1 MRAHLAIALLAT
13 TLLAACTPREPVRI
27 GFVGGLSGRVADLGE
42 AARNGFLLAIEEAN
56 TGGGIDGR
64 RIEPLV
70 RDDAQ
75 DPARARQATEELAAA
90 GVAAIVGPLTSAMAA
105 PVLAAASQAGIP
117 VVSPTVTTTA
127 LTGKDDL
134 LLRVIS
140 DTAGYSSLAARFHYQ
155 RGVRR
160 VAAVFDTRNRAY
172 TEDWLNGFRR
182 TFAAQGGRMVAEI
195 PFESG
200 DSIDHEQIVRTL
212 LSHRPDALLF
222 VSAAVD
228 TALFAQQ
235 ARKIGGG
242 QTLIG
247 VEWAATER
255 LIELGGR
262 AVDGMFVGQ
271 FFDRHAASPDYLAM
285 REAYAARFRSPP
297 GFASVAAYDATRAII
312 EARRRAPAS
321 TPLKQAL
328 LEQGPFAGAQQPIA
342 FDRFGDA
349 QRRTFITE
357 IRDGQ
362 FVAVE

>member
-1 MRAHLAIALLAT
+1 MRARLAIALLAT
-13 TLLAACTPREPVRI
+13 ALLAACAPKEPVRI

-56 TGGGIDGR
+56 AAGGIDGR

-75 DPARARQATEELAAA
+75 DPARARQVTEDLVAA
-90 GVAAIVGPLTSAMAA
+90 GAAAIVGPLTSAMAE
-105 PVLAAASQAGIP
+105 PVLAAAGQAGVT
-117 VVSPTVTTTA
+117 VVSPTVTTTM

-134 LLRVIS
+134 FLRVIS
-140 DTAGYSSLAARFHYQ
+140 DTAGYSSLAARFHHQ
-155 RGVRR
+155 RGIRR

-172 TEDWLNGFRR
+172 TEDWLNGFRK
-182 TFAAQGGRMVAEI
+182 TFSALGGKLVAEV

-200 DSIDHEQIVRTL
+200 ERIDHEGIVRTL
-212 LSHRPDALLF
+212 LTQRPDALLF

-228 TALFAQQ
+228 AALFAQQ
-235 ARKIGGG
+235 ARRIDDR
-242 QTLIG
+242 QTLIA

-271 FFDRHAASPDYLAM
+271 FFDRNATTPQYLAL
-285 REAYAARFRSPP
+285 REAYVTRFRSSP

-312 EARRRAPAS
+312 EARRRAPAGS
-321 TPLKQAL
+321 SLKQAL
-328 LEQGPFAGAQQPIA
+328 LERGPFAGAQSPIA

-357 IRDGQ
+357 IRDGR